1 LVDFHQLRIV
11 MSLATYL
18 SFLISPVILVI
29 TFIMIRFRYQP
40 KNWNNVTKAAF
51 SGLIGVVLLLAANFV
66 MDLIWHGNLF
76 NLRRMTFYVFVIVAF
91 SAELGKLLPLR
102 LYFYSKPGFKGP
114 FESIRYSIIISL
126 CFSMLV
132 IPLFAFG
139 IVGTDMIK
147 EPLLFLYTYPFA
159 NIFFGIVMGFFVG
172 LGKMRKNLM
181 IDESVALFITSF
193 FHGLF
198 YFCFIS
204 SDIRLLVVTIIGF
217 IIIGIM
223 LLVKS
228 TTFKVDKDQAV

>member
-1 LVDFHQLRIV
+1 MDFHQLWFI
-11 MSLATYL
+11 MNLATLL
-18 SFLISPVILVI
+18 SFLISPAMLVI
-29 TFIMIRFRYQP
+29 TLILIHLRYHP
-40 KNWNNVTKAAF
+40 KNWNNVIRAAF
-51 SGLIGVVLLLAANFV
+51 SGLVAVAFLLIANFII
-66 MDLIWHGNLF
+66 DLIWHGNLF
-76 NLRRMTFYVFVIVAF
+76 NLRRMTFYVFVIVAL

-102 LYFYSKPGFKGP
+102 LFFYKKPGFKGP
-114 FESIRYSIIISL
+114 FESIRYSVIISL
-126 CFSMLV
+126 CYSMIAV
-132 IPLFAFG
+132 VLFAFN
-139 IVGTDMIK
+139 IVGTDVVK

-172 LGKMRKNLM
+172 LGKIRKNLL

-204 SDIRLLVVTIIGF
+204 SDIRLFVVTTIGF

-228 TTFKVDKDQAV
+228 TTFAVDKDQAE

>member
-1 LVDFHQLRIV
+1 MVDFHQLRII
-11 MSLATYL
+11 MNLATYL
-18 SFLISPVILVI
+18 SFLISPAILII
-29 TFIMIRFRYQP
+29 TFIMIRFRYHP
-40 KNWNNVTKAAF
+40 KNWNNVVKAAF
-51 SGLIGVVLLLAANFV
+51 SGLIGVVLLLVANYI

-76 NLRRMTFYVFVIVAF
+76 NLRRITFYVFVIVAF

-102 LYFYSKPGFKGP
+102 LYFYNKPGFKGP

-126 CFSMLV
+126 CFSMIAVL
-132 IPLFAFG
+132 LFAFN

-147 EPLLFLYTYPFA
+147 APLLFLYTYPFA
-159 NIFFGIVMGFFVG
+159 NIFFGIVMGFFIG
-172 LGKMRKNLM
+172 LGKMRKNLL

-217 IIIGIM
+217 VIIGIM